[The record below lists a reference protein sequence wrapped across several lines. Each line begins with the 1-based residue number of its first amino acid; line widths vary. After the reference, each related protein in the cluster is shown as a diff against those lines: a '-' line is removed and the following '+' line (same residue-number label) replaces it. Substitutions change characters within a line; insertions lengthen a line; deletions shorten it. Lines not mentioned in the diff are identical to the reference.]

1 MNFKIKRKLPLLGS
15 GLLGFLLATALMA
28 SYAFSS
34 NQNVSRILK
43 EKVNVLNQIITYVNH
58 FYFDDVDL
66 EKVMDGA
73 FHGLMEELDPHSTYI
88 PAKDQENI
96 DELFRGNFQGI
107 GIEFDILQGYITVI
121 SPIPDSPSDHVGLQ
135 SGDKIISINDE
146 DAYKITKDEVFK
158 KLRGKKGSSVD
169 LSIQRIGVTKPF
181 DVTIIRDDI
190 PIYSVAAASMID
202 DSTGYIF
209 LRRFS
214 ATTDTEVKKALN
226 RLDELGMKRLVFDL
240 RGNSGGFLE
249 QAAAIS
255 NLFITTPDTLVFT
268 KGKIRESNQV
278 FMANPS
284 KGRNDFSLIVL
295 INRGSASASEIVAGA
310 VQDLDRGLVVGETS
324 FGKGLVQRQLPLEGG
339 SALRVTIARYYTP
352 TGRLIQRPYE
362 DGKDHAYYRELY
374 DKNREAK
381 MDSLK
386 ELRPKYFTKSGR
398 IVYGGGGITP
408 DIYLPFKNKLTRDT
422 QKVIRSAKR
431 PIFNF
436 GSNYA
441 SSHSK
446 EIGIGDAQS
455 FKKNWTVSSDVFNS
469 FYEYLSTDSI
479 DVSLDSL
486 LVDLPYI
493 QNRIKAEISSVAFGK
508 DESSAIRIQTDN
520 QVMDALEFFKEADAF
535 LHSSH

>member
-1 MNFKIKRKLPLLGS
+1 
-15 GLLGFLLATALMA
+15 
-28 SYAFSS
+28 
-34 NQNVSRILK
+34 
-43 EKVNVLNQIITYVNH
+43 
-58 FYFDDVDL
+58 
-66 EKVMDGA
+66 
-73 FHGLMEELDPHSTYI
+73 
-88 PAKDQENI
+88 
-96 DELFRGNFQGI
+96 
-107 GIEFDILQGYITVI
+107 
-121 SPIPDSPSDHVGLQ
+121 
-135 SGDKIISINDE
+135 
-146 DAYKITKDEVFK
+146 
-158 KLRGKKGSSVD
+158 
-169 LSIQRIGVTKPF
+169 
-181 DVTIIRDDI
+181 
-190 PIYSVAAASMID
+190 
-202 DSTGYIF
+202 
-209 LRRFS
+209 
-214 ATTDTEVKKALN
+214 
-226 RLDELGMKRLVFDL
+226 
-240 RGNSGGFLE
+240 
-249 QAAAIS
+249 
-255 NLFITTPDTLVFT
+255 
-268 KGKIRESNQV
+268 
-278 FMANPS
+278 MANPS